1 VAVAAPTVAD
11 LTVEEFRHLVRDV
24 VAETL
29 ADLLTDPDQG
39 LELLE
44 DVKVDLRRSLAAS
57 QAGDETVA
65 AETVAARLGLTW

>member
-1 VAVAAPTVAD
+1 MAPPTVAD
-11 LTVEEFRHLVRDV
+11 LTVDEFRHLVRDV

-29 ADLLTDPDQG
+29 ADILTDPDQG

-44 DVKVDLRRSLAAS
+44 DMKTEIRQSLAAV
-57 QAGDETVA
+57 QVGDEALA